1 VETWNLMCRK
11 LSPPA
16 CRFSTNAI
24 STCAGRLPRRVL
36 AFRVLASPALVRSEM
51 VMRSCSASV
60 AMMEMTTSRIIPQ
73 LSKNGS
79 WKLRQPIPQSSSC
92 SRCLSVFR
100 TPSRLKRSNFQKS
113 AKLIEQ
119 ASGEGCST

>member
-1 VETWNLMCRK
+1 
-11 LSPPA
+11 
-16 CRFSTNAI
+16 
-24 STCAGRLPRRVL
+24 
-36 AFRVLASPALVRSEM
+36 
-51 VMRSCSASV
+51 MRSCSASV

-79 WKLRQPIPQSSSC
+79 WKLRQPTPQSSSC
-92 SRCLSVFR
+92 WRCLSVFR

-113 AKLIEQ
+113 TKLIEQ

>member
-1 VETWNLMCRK
+1 
-11 LSPPA
+11 
-16 CRFSTNAI
+16 
-24 STCAGRLPRRVL
+24 
-36 AFRVLASPALVRSEM
+36 
-51 VMRSCSASV
+51 MRSCSASV

-113 AKLIEQ
+113 AKLIER